1 MRNILL
7 LLFFITLISCENDY
21 KTSYVIIDGELI
33 NNNSSTVNISG
44 NGFEKE
50 IFVSEDGSFSDT
62 LFVNKNDYYSLRI
75 GRESSPVYLR
85 KGGTLT
91 LMIDIEQFDESLT
104 YSGSIAPENNYL
116 AAKYLVS
123 EQEMAFDKVY
133 VLSQEKFILVVNKI
147 YKNYIDLLNAS
158 QGISEEFKQKE
169 YKEIEFTHINNIEN
183 YEQYYQYL
191 TKDLDFKAEE
201 TLYKDYKDFNFN
213 DTEAYETSNAYKRL
227 LETHYQRIAQNE
239 ANNNRKDLTLTY
251 LETINNSFSDGSVKE
266 QLMFNY
272 LRYGMKANDALESVY
287 KLYKSSSQ
295 NSDNL
300 SKVTSSYKVLTKLT
314 PGKASPKFIYENY
327 IGGMTGLEDLAGK
340 IVYIDVWATWCGP
353 CLREIPALKSLEN
366 DYYNKNIA
374 FVSLSIDEK
383 KDYQKWRTMIADKEL
398 TGIQLMADNNWN
410 SSFVT
415 SYGIKGIPRF
425 ILIDTVGNIINSDA
439 PRPSNPEIRKILDEL
454 L

>member
-62 LFVNKNDYYSLRI
+62 LFVKKNDYYSLRI
-75 GRESSPVYLR
+75 GRESSSVYLR

-169 YKEIEFTHINNIEN
+169 YKEIEFAHINNIEN

-272 LRYGMKANDALESVY
+272 LRYGMKANEALESVY

-300 SKVTSSYKVLTKLT
+300 SKVASSYKVLTKLT

-366 DYYNKNIA
+366 DYHNKNIA

-383 KDYQKWRTMIADKEL
+383 KDYQKWRTMITDKEL

-410 SSFVT
+410 SSFIT

-425 ILIDTVGNIINSDA
+425 ILIDTLGNIINSDA
-439 PRPSNPEIRKILDEL
+439 PRPSNPKIRKILDEL